1 MDSTSNSTS
10 SEQSESYRPFE
21 KPRGPLAYGFHPVC
35 EPRSERV
42 ETSSPGSSSPLLWD
56 SDSGASL
63 DFEDEDVSRI
73 NNVAWCVCGHCIPMT
88 THIESVCCREI
99 TAVQHRIPDLSRAC
113 MTDHADFA
121 VVCTNRAVLEVGLMS
136 MCDLRAD
143 SLVRPIASR

>member
-1 MDSTSNSTS
+1 MDSTSNS
-10 SEQSESYRPFE
+10 SEQSESHRPFE
-21 KPRGPLAYGFHPVC
+21 KPRGPVGFHPVC

-88 THIESVCCREI
+88 THRVGMLSGDNCRA
-99 TAVQHRIPDLSRAC
+99 TPYP
-113 MTDHADFA
+113 
-121 VVCTNRAVLEVGLMS
+121 
-136 MCDLRAD
+136 
-143 SLVRPIASR
+143 RPISSLHDGPRRLRSRVHQQGSVSVRSRPDVDVRFACRLVGSANS

>member
-1 MDSTSNSTS
+1 MDSTSSS
-10 SEQSESYRPFE
+10 SEQSETRQPSE
-21 KPRGPLAYGFHPVC
+21 KPRGPVAYGFQPVC

-56 SDSGASL
+56 SDSSASL
-63 DFEDEDVSRI
+63 DLEDEDVSRL

-99 TAVQHRIPDLSRAC
+99 TAVQHRIPDRAC
-113 MTDHADFA
+113 LTDHDDFA